1 MLAAPGGSGAHVGR
15 DGCLAGVDAGSGRRA
30 YAEPM
35 NRPFLVAI
43 GVVLFLTGCLWTLQG
58 LGVIGGSAMSGNTV
72 WAVIGPVVALLGVLL
87 AVRSSRGLR

>member
-1 MLAAPGGSGAHVGR
+1 
-15 DGCLAGVDAGSGRRA
+15 
-30 YAEPM
+30 M
-35 NRPFLVAI
+35 NRPFLAAI

-87 AVRSSRGLR
+87 AVRSSRDSR

>member
-1 MLAAPGGSGAHVGR
+1 
-15 DGCLAGVDAGSGRRA
+15 
-30 YAEPM
+30 M

-72 WAVIGPVVALLGVLL
+72 WAIIGPVVALLGVVVHIAAIWVLGS
-87 AVRSSRGLR
+87 APSSPSTRSHSWERAG